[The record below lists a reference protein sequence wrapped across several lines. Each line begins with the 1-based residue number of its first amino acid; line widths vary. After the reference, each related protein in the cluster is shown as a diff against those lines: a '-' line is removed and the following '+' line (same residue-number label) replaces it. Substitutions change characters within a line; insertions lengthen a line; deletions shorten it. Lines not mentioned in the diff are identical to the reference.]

1 MPRILRGAAFG
12 AVVCVALGL
21 AGGCIDRPA
30 VATKPKTVT
39 NFLDSISEGT
49 IDKVDLL
56 FDIDNSASMGDKQA
70 YLATAIPDLIKRL
83 IAPNCVDD
91 SGNATGAQTA
101 MDGTCPAMSS
111 PEFPPVRDM
120 HVGIVSSSLGGR
132 LGDQCQTTGPQSLQT
147 LASNMTVPRHNDDQG
162 HLLDRSGNPGDLTD
176 YTEGTVSD
184 ADPGHFLDWAPSGG
198 AGSLDAGPP
207 AAVAIT
213 DSTKLNTDFE
223 QLVVGVHQFGCGI
236 ESQMESWYRFLVQPD
251 PYGSLGLDSSGKFAE
266 WQGVDKTL
274 LAQRAQFLRP
284 DSLVAVLVLTDENDS
299 EVDVRANGGTAWNF
313 MVRGFTPPKATS
325 TCASS
330 LTEPACTSCGFPGH
344 ESDPACA
351 AAPDCA
357 GAPKGA
363 YCKANDWGYDL
374 NLRHVHEQQK
384 YGVSVQFPVERYVTG
399 LTSQKVPNRNGEY
412 PIANT
417 PSGYA
422 SSYQGLVPAN
432 MNCTNPLFAAKLPAP
447 PAGTDPSKW
456 NPDPVADLCNLPVGT
471 RPRGYVYYAHIGGV
485 PHQLLQVDPTKSD
498 PASQAQKASLTDDDW
513 TRILG
518 ANPESY
524 DYSGID
530 PHMIESYKSRLGAS
544 VPIGGSNVAD
554 PSKPAGTDLVSGRE
568 WVTDSTAPAH
578 ASAAVDLE
586 YACTFQLT
594 DATGAPAPRN
604 CDTSAPNA
612 DPTLSEVCD
621 CLPPPAGMSFTHE
634 EVPSV
639 CNDANPLQQDYAK
652 AYPTTRELLVAKL
665 VGQVG
670 VGESD
675 PANPGIVSSL
685 CPIHL
690 TQTTADGKED
700 PLYGYRPAM
709 TAIVDALS
717 AKLGQKC
724 LPQRLAPAPDPTTMK
739 VQVPCL
745 VLGTFPDIDASAG
758 CGSVSSQGFG
768 DVDSSV
774 LDHLHTD
781 QHNTWKTQVGN
792 DPNAVDLSTK
802 LTCTLEQLA
811 INERCDKQ
819 NTQQGWCYVGDGS
832 VKGCAQALLFS
843 PDALTGHVQTTLQC
857 IEVSSDVTADD

>member
-1 MPRILRGAAFG
+1 
-12 AVVCVALGL
+12 
-21 AGGCIDRPA
+21 
-30 VATKPKTVT
+30 VATKPQTVT
-39 NFLDSISEGT
+39 NFLNSISEGA

-91 SGNATGAQTA
+91 MGNPTGAQTA
-101 MDGTCPAMSS
+101 PDGTCPAMSS
-111 PEFPPVRDM
+111 PEFPPVHDM
-120 HVGIVSSSLGGR
+120 HVGIVSSSLGPR
-132 LGDQCQTTGPQSLQT
+132 LGDQCLTSGPTSVQA
-147 LASNMTVPRHNDDQG
+147 LANNMSVNRHNDDQG
-162 HLLDRSGNPGDLTD
+162 HLLDRSGDPGNLTD
-176 YTEGTVSD
+176 YTEGTVAD
-184 ADPGHFLDWAPSGG
+184 ADPGHFLDWAPSGS
-198 AGSLDAGPP
+198 ASSLDAGPP
-207 AAVAIT
+207 AAVVIT
-213 DSTKLNTDFE
+213 DATKLNTDFE

-251 PYGSLGLDSSGKFAE
+251 PYASLGLDSSGKYAR
-266 WQGVDKTL
+266 WQGVDTTL

-299 EVDVRANGGTAWNF
+299 EVDVRAIGGTAWRF
-313 MVRGFTPPKATS
+313 MNGEYTPPKATS
-325 TCASS
+325 ACAASP
-330 LTEPACTSCGFPGH
+330 TDPACTSCAFGDH
-344 ESDPACA
+344 ASDPACA

-357 GAPKGA
+357 GAPPGT
-363 YCKANDWGYDL
+363 YCKQNDWGFSL
-374 NLRHVHEQQK
+374 NLRHVHEQRK
-384 YGVSVQFPVERYVTG
+384 YGVSVQFPVERYVIG
-399 LTSQKVPNRNGEY
+399 LTSPKVPNRDGEY
-412 PIANT
+412 PPTKTEA
-417 PSGYA
+417 SGYA
-422 SSYQGLVPAN
+422 SSYQGLVTAN
-432 MNCTNPLFAAKLPAP
+432 QTCTNPLFAAKLPSP

-456 NPDPVADLCNLPVGT
+456 NPDPVKDLCNLPVGT

-498 PASQAQKASLTDDDW
+498 LASQAQKPSLSDDDW

-530 PHMIESYKSRLGAS
+530 PHMIESYQSRLGAS
-544 VPIGGSNVAD
+544 VPAGGSNVSD
-554 PSKPAGTDLVSGRE
+554 PSKPGGTDPVSGRE

-578 ASAAVDLE
+578 GSAVDLE
-586 YACTFQLT
+586 YACTFKLT
-594 DATGAPAPRN
+594 DPTGAPAPRN

-621 CLPPPAGMSFTHE
+621 CLPPVGATPFSHE
-634 EVPSV
+634 EVPAV

-652 AYPTTRELLVAKL
+652 AYPTIRELLVAKL

-690 TQTTADGKED
+690 TQTLADGTED

-709 TAIVDALS
+709 TAIVNALS
-717 AKLGQKC
+717 TKLGQQC
-724 LPQRLAPAPDPTTMK
+724 LPQRLQPAVDPATMK
-739 VQVPCL
+739 TQVPCL
-745 VLGTFPDIDASAG
+745 VLGTFPDLDASAS
-758 CGSVSSQGFG
+758 CSSVASQGFSG
-768 DVDSSV
+768 VTTEL
-774 LDHLHTD
+774 LDHLHAD
-781 QHNTWKTQVGN
+781 QHAAWQMLK
-792 DPNAVDLSTK
+792 DPTAVDLSTK

-819 NTQQGWCYVGDGS
+819 STQQGWCYVGDGS
-832 VKGCAQALLFS
+832 IKGCAQAILFS
-843 PDALTGHVQTTLQC
+843 PGALTGHVQTTLQC
-857 IEVSSDVTADD
+857 LEVSNDVTADD